1 MHALVELIAA
11 MVAALAA
18 AAFAQFG
25 IELQAQ
31 DEKKQEEPEVR
42 RTVQGGAPEDKPQA
56 VVVRAASTNA

>member
-25 IELQAQ
+25 IEL
-31 DEKKQEEPEVR
+31 ESSKKKAEEPEVH
-42 RTVQGGAPEDKPQA
+42 RTVQGDKEEPKATAGIGAGQIRN
-56 VVVRAASTNA
+56 V